1 MKTTIFETLR
11 DRWNQSYFP
20 TIRETVSGYVSSERC
35 LDEAI
40 AQVIRDKIEEE
51 LTQPCAIDEIV
62 INFIK
67 HRNELENFCNPSLLE
82 LHELVRFH
90 KSLEEYSSTDFLYC
104 LAVFILDKHFIGKTV
119 REAFKDRQPN

>member
-40 AQVIRDKIEEE
+40 AQVIRDEIEEE
-51 LTQPCAIDEIV
+51 LTQPCAIDGIV

-67 HRNELENFCNPSLLE
+67 HRNELENFYNPSLLE

-119 REAFKDRQPN
+119 REAFKDKQPN